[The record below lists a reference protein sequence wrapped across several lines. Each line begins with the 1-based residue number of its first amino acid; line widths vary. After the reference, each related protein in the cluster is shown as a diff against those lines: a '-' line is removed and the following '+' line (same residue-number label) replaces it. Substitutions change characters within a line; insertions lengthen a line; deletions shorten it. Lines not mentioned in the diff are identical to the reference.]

1 VSSSAYGFHPSSRQE
16 TTSVRQ
22 RGRSEMSDTA
32 IFVVGTLTFL
42 LLAGGI
48 FYTFLEVRRIEE
60 ETRAKRQYIQAV
72 SSDGP
77 ANKK

>member
-48 FYTFLEVRRIEE
+48 FYTFRRIEE